1 MTKNMIAVLGALA
14 GFAAAAAVHAETVTV
29 NGSTTVLPAM
39 QLTAEGFMKANP
51 NITVTTPV
59 PDRAT
64 ASRRCATA

>member
-39 QLTAEGFMKANP
+39 QLTAEGFMKP
-51 NITVTTPV
+51 IRTSP
-59 PDRAT
+59 
-64 ASRRCATA
+64 